1 MQAHPDVERRT
12 CLPAGRR
19 RTYNSKKMKN
29 SEIQGLSTEEVIAR
43 INEEKANLTKMKF
56 AHTVSAIENPTR
68 ITKVRKDV
76 ARLNTELTKRKA
88 EAQASAATES
98 ASE

>member
-1 MQAHPDVERRT
+1 
-12 CLPAGRR
+12 
-19 RTYNSKKMKN
+19 MKN
-29 SEIQGLSTEEVIAR
+29 SEIHELSTEEVIAR

-88 EAQASAATES
+88 EAKASAATES

>member
-1 MQAHPDVERRT
+1 M
-12 CLPAGRR
+12 
-19 RTYNSKKMKN
+19 
-29 SEIQGLSTEEVIAR
+29 
-43 INEEKANLTKMKF
+43 
-56 AHTVSAIENPTR
+56 ENPLR

-88 EAQASAATES
+88 EAKASATPES

>member
-1 MQAHPDVERRT
+1 
-12 CLPAGRR
+12 
-19 RTYNSKKMKN
+19 MKN
-29 SEIQGLSTEEVIAR
+29 SEIHELSTKSCSP
-43 INEEKANLTKMKF
+43 INEEKANLTKLKF

-88 EAQASAATES
+88 EAAKAAASAEPES